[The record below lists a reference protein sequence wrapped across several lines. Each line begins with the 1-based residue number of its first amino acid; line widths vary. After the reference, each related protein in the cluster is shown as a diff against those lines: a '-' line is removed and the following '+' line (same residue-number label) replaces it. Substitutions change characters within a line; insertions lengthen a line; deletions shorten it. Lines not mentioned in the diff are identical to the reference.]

1 MSTLELANFEKLIGQ
16 KGGGIKKYYLELY
29 NIKVLK
35 QYAVKLNIKTTKI
48 KNKKMVNLTKEEL
61 IKKIKNKI

>member
-1 MSTLELANFEKLIGQ
+1 MASDIDNFHKLIGQ
-16 KGGGIKKYYLELY
+16 IGGGIKKKYLELY

-61 IKKIKNKI
+61 IKKIKNKK